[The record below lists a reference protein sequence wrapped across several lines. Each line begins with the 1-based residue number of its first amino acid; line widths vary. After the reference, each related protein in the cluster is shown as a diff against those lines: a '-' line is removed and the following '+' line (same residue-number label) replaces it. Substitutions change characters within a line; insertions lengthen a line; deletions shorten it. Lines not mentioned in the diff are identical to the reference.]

1 VVSREATAE
10 MLFAFEADVVLLH
23 GHGLVLRD
31 CVPIESNLLRHCM
44 PKRSQVDFI
53 FHAFPCRKSQFS
65 AEGLVQEGLFQ
76 RRQRRELLL
85 VDPRQPLGF
94 GGKVVELAFREGAS
108 VLEVLG
114 GVGLGGGQTPER
126 HFDGVDAVL
135 DTASL
140 DDTPARR
147 LHGRIDQ
154 FCSGL
159 GFVHGVLG

>member
-1 VVSREATAE
+1 LRTNRIEFTSSLYAEA
-10 MLFAFEADVVLLH
+10 FAGRFYFL
-23 GHGLVLRD
+23 
-31 CVPIESNLLRHCM
+31 CIS
-44 PKRSQVDFI
+44 
-53 FHAFPCRKSQFS
+53 CRKSQFT

-76 RRQRRELLL
+76 RRQRRQLLL
-85 VDPRQPLGF
+85 IDPHQPMGS
-94 GGKVVELAFREGAS
+94 GREGVEVAFREGAS

-114 GVGLGGGQTPER
+114 GVGLGGGQTPKR

-135 DTASL
+135 DTANL

-159 GFVHGVLG
+159 GFVHGVLR